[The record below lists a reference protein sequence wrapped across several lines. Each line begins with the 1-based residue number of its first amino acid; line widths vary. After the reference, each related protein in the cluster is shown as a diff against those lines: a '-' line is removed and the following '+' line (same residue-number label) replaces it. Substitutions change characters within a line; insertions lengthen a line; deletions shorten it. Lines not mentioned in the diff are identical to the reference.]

1 MIGQFEHHSRN
12 IGTHPC
18 KAFHSEHPSC
28 FRMPAEIRGGTFV
41 AGASMCFALTN
52 YLLACSDFLSIRVL

>member
-28 FRMPAEIRGGTFV
+28 FRMPAEIRGGKIV
-41 AGASMCFALTN
+41 AGASMCFALTTT
-52 YLLACSDFLSIRVL
+52 F